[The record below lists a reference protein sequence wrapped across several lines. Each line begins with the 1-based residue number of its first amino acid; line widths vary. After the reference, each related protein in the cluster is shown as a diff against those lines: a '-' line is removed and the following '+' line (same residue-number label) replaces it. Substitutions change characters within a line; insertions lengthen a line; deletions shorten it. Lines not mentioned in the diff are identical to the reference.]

1 MKTTNYTSNMRNIIF
16 ILLCILTT
24 LFSIAQNANQL
35 YRKADS
41 LYNLKDFKNAA
52 ILYNDGIE
60 LQGST
65 AAFNRYISAASSWT
79 LANSP
84 DSAFYLL
91 DILSKN
97 DKLTQSDYKNIE
109 SAKELAA
116 LQSDKRWKPL
126 LVAVQKKAEGNTYQQ
141 EEIVYGRKDG
151 MGLLMTQL
159 KPKVRSNGKAII
171 SVQAGSW
178 FSNFTM
184 IERGVYYKREYLDKG
199 YNVFMVVLGSQ
210 PRYAIPD
217 QVEDLKR
224 AVRYIRYNAKHLGI
238 DPDHIGIEGASAG
251 GHLSL
256 IIATADEKINTNA
269 TDPVDRVSS
278 RIQAAA
284 VLFPPTDFFN
294 WGFPGAATINQRE
307 IQKQLRVY
315 GAFDFRVWN
324 NSTLTYDPVTDT
336 AARNKIG
343 KEISPIYAV
352 SSDDPPIFIIHGDAD
367 ITVPVQQSQTFVAK
381 LKEAGVTNNFV
392 IKKGGRHNP
401 DDMMPELNQFV
412 DWFDKYLK

>member
-1 MKTTNYTSNMRNIIF
+1 MKKEIL
-16 ILLCILTT
+16 ILLCMLTVFVST
-24 LFSIAQNANQL
+24 AHNANQV

-41 LYNLKDFKNAA
+41 LYNAKDFKSSAIAYNEGINLQGTNAA
-52 ILYNDGIE
+52 F
-60 LQGST
+60 S
-65 AAFNRYISAASSWT
+65 RYLSAASSWT
-79 LANSP
+79 LANLP

-91 DILSKN
+91 DMVSKN
-97 DKLTQSDYKNIE
+97 DKLVQSDYKNLE
-109 SAKELAA
+109 NAKDLAA
-116 LQSDKRWKPL
+116 LRSDKRWKPL
-126 LVAVQKKAEGNTYQQ
+126 FAAVQKQAEANTYPQ
-141 EEIVYGRKDG
+141 EEFIYGRKDG

-184 IERGVYYKREYLDKG
+184 VERGVYYKRQYLDKG

-217 QVEDLKR
+217 QIDDLKR
-224 AVRYIRYNAKHLGI
+224 AVRYIRYNAKQLGI
-238 DPDHIGIEGASAG
+238 DPDHIGIEGGSAG

-256 IIATADEKINTNA
+256 AIATADEKINSSA

-278 RIQAAA
+278 RVQAVA

-294 WGFPGAATINQRE
+294 WGFPGAAMINARQ
-307 IQKQLRVY
+307 QLVQARVS

-324 NSTLTYDPVTDT
+324 NATSTYDLVTDT
-336 AARNKIG
+336 SARNKIG
-343 KEISPIYAV
+343 KEISPIYNV
-352 SSDDPPIFIIHGDAD
+352 SPDDPPIFNIHGDAD
-367 ITVPVQQSQTFVAK
+367 LTVPVQQSQTFVAK
-381 LKEAGVTNNFV
+381 LKEAGVANNLI
-392 IKKGGRHNP
+392 IKKGGRHNA
-401 DDMMPELNQFV
+401 DDLKPELNQLA

>member
-1 MKTTNYTSNMRNIIF
+1 MKNTILIF
-16 ILLCILTT
+16 ISLLTT
-24 LFSIAQNANQL
+24 YFSKAQNANQF

-41 LYNLKDFKNAA
+41 LYNLKDFKSAA
-52 ILYNDGIE
+52 IAYNDGIK
-60 LQGST
+60 LQGT
-65 AAFNRYISAASSWT
+65 ATGFNRYLSAASSWAM
-79 LANSP
+79 ANSP

-97 DKLTQSDYKNIE
+97 DKLTQSDYKNIAG
-109 SAKELAA
+109 AKELEA
-116 LQSDKRWKPL
+116 LQSDKRWKAL
-126 LVAVQKKAEGNTYQQ
+126 LAAVQKKAEGNTYPH

-159 KPKVRSNGKAII
+159 KPKIRSNGKAII

-184 IERGVYYKREYLDKG
+184 VERGVYYKRQYLDKG

-217 QVEDLKR
+217 QVDDLKR
-224 AVRYIRYNAKHLGI
+224 AVRYIRYNAKQLGI
-238 DPDHIGIEGASAG
+238 DPEHIGIEGGSAG

-269 TDPVDRVSS
+269 SDPVDRVSS
-278 RIQAAA
+278 RVQAAA

-294 WGFPGAATINQRE
+294 WGFSGAATINQRE

-324 NSTLTYDPVTDT
+324 NATLTYDPVTDT

-343 KEISPIYAV
+343 REVSPIYAV

-367 ITVPVQQSQTFVAK
+367 MTVPVQQSQTFIAK

-401 DDMMPELNQFV
+401 DDMQPELNEFV

>member
-1 MKTTNYTSNMRNIIF
+1 MKNTIL
-16 ILLCILTT
+16 ILLCSLTA
-24 LFSIAQNANQL
+24 FVSVAQNVNQA

-41 LYNLKDFKNAA
+41 LFNLKDFKNAA
-52 ILYNDGIE
+52 VAYNEGINS
-60 LQGST
+60 QGT
-65 AAFNRYISAASSWT
+65 NAGFNRYLSAASSWT
-79 LANSP
+79 LANLP

-91 DILSKN
+91 DIVSKN
-97 DKLTQSDYKNIE
+97 DKLIQSDYKNLE
-109 SAKELAA
+109 TAKDLAA
-116 LQSDKRWKPL
+116 LKSDKRWKPL
-126 LVAVQKKAEGNTYQQ
+126 LAAVQKQADANTYPQ
-141 EEIVYGRKDG
+141 EEFVYGRKDG

-159 KPKVRSNGKAII
+159 KPKIPSNGKAII

-184 IERGVYYKREYLDKG
+184 VERGVYYKRQYLDKG

-224 AVRYIRYNAKHLGI
+224 AVRYIRYNAKQLGI
-238 DPDHIGIEGASAG
+238 DPDRIGIEGGSAG

-256 IIATADEKINTNA
+256 AIATADEKINSSA

-278 RIQAAA
+278 RVQAVA

-294 WGFPGAATINQRE
+294 WGFPGAAMLNARP
-307 IQKQLRVY
+307 QLVQARVS

-324 NSTLTYDPVTDT
+324 NATSTYDLVTDT
-336 AARNKIG
+336 SARNKIG
-343 KEISPIYAV
+343 KEISPIYSV
-352 SSDDPPIFIIHGDAD
+352 SADDPPILIIHGDAD
-367 ITVPVQQSQTFVAK
+367 MTVPLQQSQTFVAK
-381 LKEAGVTNNFV
+381 LKEAGVINNLI

-401 DDMMPELNQFV
+401 DDLKPELDQLA

>member
-1 MKTTNYTSNMRNIIF
+1 MKNTII
-16 ILLCILTT
+16 ILLCLLTS
-24 LFSIAQNANQL
+24 LFAISQNANQL

-65 AAFNRYISAASSWT
+65 TPFNRYLSAASSWA

-84 DSAFYLL
+84 DSAFYVL

-97 DKLTQSDYKNIE
+97 EKLTQTDYSNIE
-109 SAKELAA
+109 TAKDLAP
-116 LQSDKRWKPL
+116 LRSDKRWKPL
-126 LVAVQKKAEGNTYQQ
+126 LASVQKKAESNTYPQ
-141 EEIVYGRKDG
+141 EEMVYGRKDG

-159 KPKVRSNGKAII
+159 KPKVKPNRKAII

-178 FSNFTM
+178 FSNFNM
-184 IERGVYYKREYLDKG
+184 IERSAYYKRQYLDNG
-199 YNVFMVVLGSQ
+199 YNVFMVVMGSQ

-217 QVEDLKR
+217 QVADLKR
-224 AVRYIRYNAKHLGI
+224 AVRYIRYNAKKLGI

-256 IIATADEKINTNA
+256 AIATADESINADAN
-269 TDPVDRVSS
+269 DPVDRVSS
-278 RIQAAA
+278 RVQAAA

-307 IQKQLRVY
+307 LQKQLRVY

-352 SSDDPPIFIIHGDAD
+352 SPNDPPIFIVHGDAD
-367 ITVPVQQSQTFVAK
+367 MTVPVQQSQTFVAK
-381 LKEAGVTNNFV
+381 LKQAGVTNNFV
-392 IKKGGRHNP
+392 VKKGGRHNP

>member
-1 MKTTNYTSNMRNIIF
+1 MKKTIP
-16 ILLCILTT
+16 ILLCLFTT
-24 LFSIAQNANQL
+24 VFSIAQNPNQF

-41 LYNLKDFKNAA
+41 LYALKDFKNAA
-52 ILYNDGIE
+52 VAYSEGIKT
-60 LQGST
+60 QGSLSGS
-65 AAFNRYISAASSWT
+65 NRYIAAASSW
-79 LANSP
+79 LMANSP
-84 DSAFYLL
+84 DSAFYVL
-91 DILSKN
+91 DMFSKN
-97 DKLTQSDYKNIE
+97 ERLTQSDYNNIDN
-109 SAKELAA
+109 AKDLAP
-116 LQSDKRWKPL
+116 LRSDKRWKPTL
-126 LVAVQKKAEGNTYQQ
+126 TAVQKQAEANTYPQ

-159 KPKVRSNGKAII
+159 KPKVKANGKAII
-171 SVQAGSW
+171 SVMAGSW
-178 FSNFTM
+178 FSNFNM
-184 IERGVYYKREYLDKG
+184 IERGTYYKRGYLDKG

-224 AVRYIRYNAKHLGI
+224 AVRYIRYNAKKLGI

-256 IIATADEKINTNA
+256 VIATADEDIDDNA
-269 TDPVDRVSS
+269 NDPVDRVSS
-278 RIQAAA
+278 RVQAAA

-294 WGFPGAATINQRE
+294 WGFPGAATINQRA
-307 IQKQLRVY
+307 IQSQLRVY

-324 NSTLTYDPVTDT
+324 NTTFTYDPVTDT

-343 KEISPIYAV
+343 REISPIYAV
-352 SSDDPPIFIIHGDAD
+352 SSDDPPISIIHGDAD
-367 ITVPVQQSQTFVAK
+367 MTVPVQQSQTFIAK
-381 LKEAGVTNNFV
+381 LKAAGVTNNFI

-401 DDMMPELNQFV
+401 DDMQPELSQLV

>member
-1 MKTTNYTSNMRNIIF
+1 MKNTIL
-16 ILLCILTT
+16 ILLCILPAF
-24 LFSIAQNANQL
+24 FSIAQNANQF

-41 LYNLKDFKNAA
+41 LYNMKDFKSAA
-52 ILYNDGIE
+52 IAYNEGIK
-60 LQGST
+60 LQGT
-65 AAFNRYISAASSWT
+65 NAPFNRYLSAASSWT
-79 LANSP
+79 LSGVP

-91 DILSKN
+91 DIISKN
-97 DKLTQSDYKNIE
+97 EKLTQSDYTNLE
-109 SAKELAA
+109 NAKDLAS

-126 LVAVQKKAEGNTYQQ
+126 LAIVQKQAKANTYPQD
-141 EEIVYGRKDG
+141 ELVYGRKDG

-171 SVQAGSW
+171 SVMAGSW
-178 FSNFTM
+178 FSNFSM
-184 IERGVYYKREYLDKG
+184 VERSVYYMRQYLDKG

-217 QVEDLKR
+217 EIDDLKR
-224 AVRYIRYNAKHLGI
+224 AVRYIRYNAKQLGI
-238 DPDHIGIEGASAG
+238 DPDHIGIEGGSAG

-256 IIATADEKINTNA
+256 AIATADEKINTTA
-269 TDPVDRVSS
+269 SDPVDRVSS
-278 RIQAAA
+278 RVQAAA

-294 WGFPGAATINQRE
+294 WGFPGAAMVNVRGPQ
-307 IQKQLRVY
+307 IQARVY
-315 GAFDFRVWN
+315 GAFDFKVLN
-324 NSTLTYDPVTDT
+324 NTTAIYEPVTDT

-367 ITVPVQQSQTFVAK
+367 MVVPLQQSQTFVAK
-381 LKEAGVTNNFV
+381 LKEAGVTNNFI

-401 DDMMPELNQFV
+401 DDMKPELNQFV